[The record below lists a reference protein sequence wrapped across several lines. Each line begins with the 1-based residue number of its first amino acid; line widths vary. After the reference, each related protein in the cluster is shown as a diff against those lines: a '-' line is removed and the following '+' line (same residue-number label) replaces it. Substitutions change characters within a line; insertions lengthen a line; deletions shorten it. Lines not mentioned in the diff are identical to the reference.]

1 MNVCQVT
8 PARPNV
14 FLSLLQTGWPL
25 LPSFSESPKRG
36 EQKPFFHGL
45 CSEIYVNIASSSDL
59 GIQQNEYILESRQYL
74 ARCDSCRKAV
84 SLGEDWYHKQAE
96 GVRLSS
102 RRNAVTPL
110 DCQIS
115 AIFLGVHWFG
125 SYAVM
130 NELAILACFSCR
142 ICTSKIPRK
151 S

>member
-1 MNVCQVT
+1 MNI
-8 PARPNV
+8 
-14 FLSLLQTGWPL
+14 S
-25 LPSFSESPKRG
+25 
-36 EQKPFFHGL
+36 
-45 CSEIYVNIASSSDL
+45 SSSDL
-59 GIQQNEYILESRQYL
+59 GIQKNEYILESKQYL

-102 RRNAVTPL
+102 SPKNAVTPL

-115 AIFLGVHWFG
+115 VISFGFVHWFG
-125 SYAVM
+125 SHAVM
-130 NELAILACFSCR
+130 NELAILACFSSR